1 MRYFVI
7 APDGQKYGPADV
19 PTLNQWIREGRLN
32 PQMMLEGEDGSRM
45 VATSIAG
52 LMFPG
57 TPDPVA
63 PPNPYAQPPGP
74 AGTPYQQPPSGN
86 PYGAAPTANPY
97 DGYYNRGSAY
107 NAAYDASRFPKW
119 NWGAFFFSWIW
130 GLNHKKPIAL
140 LALVPYVGFIMS
152 IYCGIVGYQWAW
164 ESGRFSTPEEC
175 RKCQAVWGWW
185 GAGFAVIG
193 CVMGFLAG
201 LVPFFV
207 R

>member
-45 VATSIAG
+45 VATSVAG

-57 TPDPVA
+57 APEPVVQ
-63 PPNPYAQPPGP
+63 PNPYAQPPGP
-74 AGTPYQQPPSGN
+74 AANPYQQPPTGN

-107 NAAYDASRFPKW
+107 GNMAYDPSQFPKW

-130 GLNHKKPIAL
+130 GLNHKKPITL
-140 LALVPYVGFIMS
+140 LALVPYVGIVMS
-152 IYCGIVGYQWAW
+152 IYCGIIGYQWAW
-164 ESGRFSTPEEC
+164 ESGRFATPEEC

-185 GAGFAVIG
+185 GAGLAAIG

-201 LVPFFV
+201 LVPFL
-207 R
+207 